1 VVEGDAG
8 AGERVLDGGRDA
20 VGVAVGG
27 DGEGP
32 AVVHLH
38 ERRAYVLRDR
48 VRVAPLWRRA
58 VLYVPPHR
66 RLRPHVLRLR
76 HRRRRSV
83 HIPNHPRAQLIIK
96 LQHQSINHSLEST
109 ILSLSLSLSLRRFL
123 LYTFCVLGLHPFVLF

>member
-48 VRVAPLWRRA
+48 VRVAPLWHRA

-76 HRRRRSV
+76 HRRRRSA
-83 HIPNHPRAQLIIK
+83 HIPNHPRAQLIIYYSIN
-96 LQHQSINHSLEST
+96 QSITRSIPQFFFSLPPC
-109 ILSLSLSLSLRRFL
+109 LPWSLCNNFVKP
-123 LYTFCVLGLHPFVLF
+123 FFVLCN